1 MRIRRVHIF
10 AMQEHAGFI
19 LKKGSLTRSDIKK
32 DLKKRDMKAKM
43 KMLLELPCTAED
55 WNEAAEMGVDMSEI
69 DNETAML
76 IGLFKEA
83 KSGNVQAVKEI
94 RNILGKDNSS
104 EELALK
110 KKELKMKEEAAN
122 NTPEDTSLHI
132 TIDYGD
138 ENESESTG

>member
-1 MRIRRVHIF
+1 MNEKNLIPFSERSVSEARESGAKGGKKSGETRR
-10 AMQEHAGFI
+10 
-19 LKKGSLTRSDIKK
+19 
-32 DLKKRDMKAKM
+32 KKRDMKAKM
-43 KMLLELPCTAED
+43 KMLLELPCTADD
-55 WNEAAEMGVDMSEI
+55 WNEAAMMGIDASEI

-110 KKELKMKEEAAN
+110 KKEMKMKEEDAN
-122 NTPEDTSLHI
+122 NSPEDTSLHI

>member
-1 MRIRRVHIF
+1 MNEKNLIPNSERSPSEVRKNGAKGGKKSGETRR
-10 AMQEHAGFI
+10 
-19 LKKGSLTRSDIKK
+19 
-32 DLKKRDMKAKM
+32 KKRDMKAKM
-43 KMLLELPCTAED
+43 KMLLELPCTADD

-110 KKELKMKEEAAN
+110 KQELKMKEEASN
-122 NTPEDTSLHI
+122 STPDDTALHI

>member
-1 MRIRRVHIF
+1 MNEKNLIQNSGRSRDEVEAVNAKGGKKSGETRR
-10 AMQEHAGFI
+10 
-19 LKKGSLTRSDIKK
+19 
-32 DLKKRDMKAKM
+32 KKRDMKAKM
-43 KMLLELPCTAED
+43 KMLLELPCTADD
-55 WNEAAEMGVDMSEI
+55 WNEAAEMGVDMSDI

-122 NTPEDTSLHI
+122 NSPEDTSLHI
-132 TIDYGD
+132 TIDYGE
-138 ENESESTG
+138 ENEFESTG